1 METRRCEGGGAA
13 QRGAGGMWRGGA
25 LGCRPQ
31 RSPSGDAAAGGGCD
45 GGGDSTLVPV
55 GKRGAHR
62 APEAEAGQRAVVVVV
77 GIVVVGVVAVAA
89 RPALLTLC
97 LRRARD
103 EIDLLLAG
111 ASLEGDV
118 EQLGLGDAEADE
130 LREEGAA

>member
-1 METRRCEGGGAA
+1 
-13 QRGAGGMWRGGA
+13 MWRCA
-25 LGCRPQ
+25 LGSRPQ
-31 RSPSGDAAAGGGCD
+31 RSPRGDAAAGGGCD
-45 GGGDSTLVPV
+45 GGGDGALVPV

-77 GIVVVGVVAVAA
+77 AIVVVGVVAVAA
-89 RPALLTLC
+89 RAALLPLR
-97 LRRARD
+97 LRRTRD

-130 LREEGAA
+130 LREEGVGRA